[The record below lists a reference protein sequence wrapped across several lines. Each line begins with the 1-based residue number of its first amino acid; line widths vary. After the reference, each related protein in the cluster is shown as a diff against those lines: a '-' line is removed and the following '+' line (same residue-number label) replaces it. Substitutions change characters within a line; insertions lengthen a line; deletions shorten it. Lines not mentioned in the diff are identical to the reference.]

1 MVNEV
6 TTHMHIMSVCI
17 SFYVQAASP
26 WEQSVADMWAKDRG
40 GGGGHTNTSYQVSE
54 AGAADAIG
62 KVTSS
67 TGDPSSSS
75 SSGGGGGTL
84 TSSQQQHHHQSE
96 GGGDPPQQQM
106 TPETSRGHLHRTAA
120 VNLNPR

>member
-1 MVNEV
+1 M
-6 TTHMHIMSVCI
+6 
-17 SFYVQAASP
+17 QAASP
-26 WEQSVADMWAKDRG
+26 WEQSVADMWAKDRGG

-75 SSGGGGGTL
+75 GGGGTL
-84 TSSQQQHHHQSE
+84 TSQQQHNHQSE
-96 GGGDPPQQQM
+96 GGDPPQQQM

>member
-1 MVNEV
+1 MVDEV
-6 TTHMHIMSVCI
+6 TTHILHIMSV
-17 SFYVQAASP
+17 SRFMQAASP

-67 TGDPSSSS
+67 ATGDPSSSS
-75 SSGGGGGTL
+75 SSGGGGGGTL

-96 GGGDPPQQQM
+96 GDPPQRFFWHNSVS
-106 TPETSRGHLHRTAA
+106 EEKK
-120 VNLNPR
+120 